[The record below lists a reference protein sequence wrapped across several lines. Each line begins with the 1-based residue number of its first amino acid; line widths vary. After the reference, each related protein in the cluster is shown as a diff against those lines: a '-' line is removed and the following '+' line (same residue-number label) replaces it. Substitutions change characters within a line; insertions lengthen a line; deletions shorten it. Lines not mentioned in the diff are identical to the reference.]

1 MPAKTWEEAQLQGAI
16 ANRNLLQGN
25 STDLKSLYS
34 HSDDVTVFGGFGGSE
49 CGWKEVGPR
58 LDWAAAHFAGGSFE
72 REILSAVESADLAY
86 IVSIE
91 TNRVREVGKSV
102 EDLLVLRVTEIFRR
116 EDGAWRLM
124 HRHADPQV
132 NKIPG

>member
-16 ANRNLLQGN
+16 ANRNLLQGD
-25 STDLKSLYS
+25 STDLKNLYS

-49 CGWKEVGPR
+49 RGWNEVGPR
-58 LDWAAAHFAGGSFE
+58 VDWAAAHFAGGSFE
-72 REILSAVESADLAY
+72 REILSAVEGADLAC

-91 TNRVREVGKSV
+91 TNRVREVGQSG
-102 EDLLVLRVTEIFRR
+102 EILLVLRVTEIFRR

-124 HRHADPQV
+124 HRHADQQV
-132 NKIPG
+132 NKMPG

>member
-49 CGWKEVGPR
+49 RGWKEVGPR
-58 LDWAAAHFAGGSFE
+58 LDWAAAHFSGGAYES
-72 REILSAVESADLAY
+72 EILTAEAGSELAY

-91 TNRVREVGKSV
+91 TNRLRGATEAH
-102 EDLLVLRVTEIFRR
+102 ETILRLRVTQIFRR
-116 EDGAWRLM
+116 EGGEWRLT

-132 NKIPG
+132 DKRSD

>member
-1 MPAKTWEEAQLQGAI
+1 MPAKTWEEAQVQGAI
-16 ANRNLLQGN
+16 ANRNLLQGD
-25 STDLKSLYS
+25 STDLKNLYS
-34 HSDDVTVFGGFGGSE
+34 HSDDVTVFGGFGGNE
-49 CGWKEVGPR
+49 RGWKEVGQR
-58 LDWAAAHFAGGSFE
+58 LDWAAAHFAGGSYE
-72 REILSAVESADLAY
+72 REILSAVEGADLAY

-102 EDLLVLRVTEIFRR
+102 EDMLVLRVTEIFRR

>member
-1 MPAKTWEEAQLQGAI
+1 
-16 ANRNLLQGN
+16 
-25 STDLKSLYS
+25 
-34 HSDDVTVFGGFGGSE
+34 
-49 CGWKEVGPR
+49 
-58 LDWAAAHFAGGSFE
+58 
-72 REILSAVESADLAY
+72 LSAIEGADLAY